1 MNIEIK
7 VAEARSNMTQTQ
19 SQVIRRTANVM
30 IEHGFTVL
38 IKWQDGEESVMPTI
52 RNHPLRS
59 VITHY

>member
-7 VAEARSNMTQTQ
+7 VAEARDNMTQTQ
-19 SQVIRRTANVM
+19 SQVIKRTANVM

-38 IKWQDGEESVMPTI
+38 IKWADDEETIMPTI

-59 VITHY
+59 VITYY